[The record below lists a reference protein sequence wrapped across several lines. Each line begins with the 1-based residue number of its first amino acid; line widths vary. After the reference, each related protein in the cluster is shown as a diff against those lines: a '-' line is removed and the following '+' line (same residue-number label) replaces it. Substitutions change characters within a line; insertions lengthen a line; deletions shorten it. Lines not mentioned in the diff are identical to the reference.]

1 MAVLSGCQGKPQ
13 LKILDKTCPNCGTE
27 IEMFSIDTEA
37 RCEKC
42 GFVIYND
49 LLTCVQWC
57 KYAKKC
63 VGEETYAQMMRVV
76 PREKALASAKQDTQQ
91 TAAIPPVQN

>member
-1 MAVLSGCQGKPQ
+1 MAIISGCQGKPQ
-13 LKILDKTCPNCGTE
+13 LSIIDKTCPNCGQE

-37 RCEKC
+37 RCENC

-49 LLTCVQWC
+49 LLNCVQWC

-63 VGEETYAQMMRVV
+63 VGEEMYEYMLQIAAQQKERAAAE
-76 PREKALASAKQDTQQ
+76 RAAKKKE
-91 TAAIPPVQN
+91 AENA

>member
-1 MAVLSGCQGKPQ
+1 MTILSGCQGKPQ
-13 LKILDKTCPNCGTE
+13 LQILDKTCPNCGAE

-42 GFVIYND
+42 GFVVYND
-49 LLTCVQWC
+49 LLNCVQWC

-63 VGEETYAQMMRVV
+63 VGEAAYEQLMKVAQKQKARAAAESETKEIEEA
-76 PREKALASAKQDTQQ
+76 
-91 TAAIPPVQN
+91 